1 MPTIEYKFKVGQLVT
16 VKNWGKSYSR
26 YTDWFY
32 DNNVKYLRDK
42 FEYAYFETHTYPP
55 KTLVFRVVAVGTS
68 RASSKTIIYAIQAI
82 EKTKN
87 MCDGQVFLVE
97 ECGLEK
103 CIGTELII

>member
-1 MPTIEYKFKVGQLVT
+1 MPTCEYKFKVGQLVT
-16 VKNWGKSYSR
+16 VRNWGKSYSR

-82 EKTKN
+82 ESTKF
-87 MCDGQVFLVE
+87 MRHEQVFLVE

-103 CIGTELII
+103 CIGAEVII

>member
-16 VKNWGKSYSR
+16 VRNWGKSYSR

-42 FEYAYFETHTYPP
+42 FEYGYFETHPYPP
-55 KTLVFRVVAVGTS
+55 KTLVFRVVARGTS
-68 RASSKTIIYAIQAI
+68 RASSKTIIYAIQVT
-82 EKTKN
+82 EKNKN
-87 MCDGQVFLVE
+87 MCDGQVFLVG

-103 CIGTELII
+103 CSGAEVII

>member
-1 MPTIEYKFKVGQLVT
+1 MPTIEYKFKVGQLVS
-16 VKNWGKSYSR
+16 VRNWGKSYSR

-32 DNNVKYLRDK
+32 DNNVRYLRDK
-42 FEYAYFETHTYPP
+42 FEYAYFETHPYPP

-82 EKTKN
+82 DENKTIR
-87 MCDGQVFLVE
+87 DGQVFLVE

-103 CIGTELII
+103 CIGTEVII

>member
-16 VKNWGKSYSR
+16 VRNWGKSYSR
-26 YTDWFY
+26 YTAWFY

-68 RASSKTIIYAIQAI
+68 GASSKTIIYAIQAI
-82 EKTKN
+82 EKTKY

-103 CIGTELII
+103 CTGTEVII

>member
-1 MPTIEYKFKVGQLVT
+1 MPTIEYKFKVGQLVN
-16 VKNWGKSYSR
+16 VRNWGKSYSR

-42 FEYAYFETHTYPP
+42 FEYAYFETHPYPP
-55 KTLVFRVVAVGTS
+55 KTLVFRVVARGTS
-68 RASSKTIIYAIQAI
+68 RASSKTIIYAIQVT
-82 EKTKN
+82 ERNKN

-103 CIGTELII
+103 CLGTEVII

>member
-42 FEYAYFETHTYPP
+42 FEYGYFETHPYPP
-55 KTLVFRVVAVGTS
+55 KTLVFRVVARGTS
-68 RASSKTIIYAIQAI
+68 RASSKTIIYALQVI
-82 EKTKN
+82 EGNKFIRHE
-87 MCDGQVFLVE
+87 QVFLVE

-103 CIGTELII
+103 CSGTEVII

>member
-16 VKNWGKSYSR
+16 VKNWGKSYPR

-32 DNNVKYLRDK
+32 VNNVKYLLDK
-42 FEYAYFETHTYPP
+42 FEYGYFDTYPYPP
-55 KTLVFRVVAVGTS
+55 KTLVFRVVAKGTS

-82 EKTKN
+82 EKNKN
-87 MCDGQVFLVE
+87 MSDEQVFLVE

-103 CIGTELII
+103 CAGTEVII

>member
-16 VKNWGKSYSR
+16 VRNWGKSYSR

-42 FEYAYFETHTYPP
+42 FEYGYFETHPYPP
-55 KTLVFRVVAVGTS
+55 KTLVFRVVARGTS
-68 RASSKTIIYAIQAI
+68 RASSKTIIYAIQVT
-82 EKTKN
+82 EKNKN
-87 MCDGQVFLVE
+87 MWDGQVFLVG

-103 CIGTELII
+103 CSGAEVII

>member
-16 VKNWGKSYSR
+16 VRNWGKSYSR

-103 CIGTELII
+103 CTGTELII

>member
-16 VKNWGKSYSR
+16 VRNWGKSYSR

-82 EKTKN
+82 EENKN
-87 MCDGQVFLVE
+87 MLCEQVFLVE

-103 CIGTELII
+103 CSGTEVII

>member
-1 MPTIEYKFKVGQLVT
+1 MPTSEYKFKVGQLVT

-42 FEYAYFETHTYPP
+42 FEFAYFDTHTYPP

-68 RASSKTIIYAIQAI
+68 RASSKTIIYAIQVT

-87 MCDGQVFLVE
+87 MCDGQVFLVG

-103 CIGTELII
+103 CSGTEVII

>member
-16 VKNWGKSYSR
+16 VKNWGKAYPF
-26 YTDWFY
+26 YVDWFFE
-32 DNNVKYLRDK
+32 NNVKYLQDK
-42 FEYAYFETHTYPP
+42 FEYAYFETHPYPP

-82 EKTKN
+82 DENKTIR
-87 MCDGQVFLVE
+87 DGQVFLVE

>member
-16 VKNWGKSYSR
+16 VRNWGKSYSR

-87 MCDGQVFLVE
+87 MRDGQVFLVE

-103 CIGTELII
+103 CTGTGLII

>member
-16 VKNWGKSYSR
+16 VRNWGKSYPR

-55 KTLVFRVVAVGTS
+55 KTLVFRVVARGTS
-68 RASSKTIIYAIQAI
+68 RASSKTIIYAIQVT
-82 EKTKN
+82 EKNKN
-87 MCDGQVFLVE
+87 MCDGQVFLVG

-103 CIGTELII
+103 CSGAEVII

>member
-42 FEYAYFETHTYPP
+42 FEYGYFETHPYPT
-55 KTLVFRVVAVGTS
+55 KTLVFRVVARGTS

-82 EKTKN
+82 EKNKN
-87 MCDGQVFLVE
+87 MYDEQVFLVE

-103 CIGTELII
+103 CAGTEVII